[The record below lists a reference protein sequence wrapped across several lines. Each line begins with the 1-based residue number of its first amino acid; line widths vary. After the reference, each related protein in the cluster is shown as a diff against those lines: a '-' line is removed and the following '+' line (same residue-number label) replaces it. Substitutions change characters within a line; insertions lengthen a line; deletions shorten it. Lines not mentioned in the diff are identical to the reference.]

1 MGYGCCGYTRRDLL
15 RAGSLTAAGLLVGA
29 QKLSAQVKKGKRI
42 DVHGHV
48 WTDQYLDLMDK
59 YGKKDTNIQRGKE
72 AGISE
77 AEMSK
82 RFAVMDATGVEMQ
95 VLSICPQA
103 PNFEDKSHAVDAAK
117 RANDLY
123 AETVQKWPKRF
134 MAYAALPLPHVDEA
148 LKELDRG
155 LSQLKFVGVTMTT
168 FVLDKSLGDP
178 LFAPIYEEINRRK
191 GVLYIHPS
199 GNGVASPF
207 VSAFKLT
214 WEIGAPMEDTVSVLH
229 LISKGVPQ
237 RYPNMRI
244 INSHLGGMLPM
255 VYQRLDNQYTWE
267 NPLPEKPSITAKRMW
282 YDTVGHGW
290 PPALRAAVDSMGAD
304 HIVLGTDFPY
314 ESGEL
319 FKRAINYVSD
329 AGLKQSDI
337 DKILDQNAA
346 AVLGV
351 A

>member
-1 MGYGCCGYTRRDLL
+1 M
-15 RAGSLTAAGLLVGA
+15 
-29 QKLSAQVKKGKRI
+29 
-42 DVHGHV
+42 
-48 WTDQYLDLMDK
+48 
-59 YGKKDTNIQRGKE
+59 N
-72 AGISE
+72 
-77 AEMSK
+77 K

-103 PNFEDKSHAVDAAK
+103 PHFEDKSHAVDAAK

-123 AETVQKWPKRF
+123 AETVHKWPKRF
-134 MAYAALPLPHVDEA
+134 MAYTAMPLPHVDEA

-207 VSAFKLT
+207 VSPFKLT
-214 WEIGAPMEDTVSVLH
+214 WEIGAPLEDTVSVLH

-304 HIVLGTDFPY
+304 RLVLGTDFPY

>member
-1 MGYGCCGYTRRDLL
+1 MGYGCCVYTRRDLL
-15 RAGSLTAAGLLVGA
+15 RAGSWAAAGLLLGA
-29 QKLSAQVKKGKRI
+29 HKLSAQAKKGKRI

-72 AGISE
+72 AGISD
-77 AEMSK
+77 AEMDK

-123 AETVQKWPKRF
+123 AETVHKWPKRF
-134 MAYAALPLPHVDEA
+134 MAYTALPLPHVDEA

-155 LSQLKFVGVTMTT
+155 LSQLKFIGVTMTT

-207 VSAFKLT
+207 VSPFKLT
-214 WEIGAPMEDTVSVLH
+214 WEIGAPLEDTVSVLH

-237 RYPNMRI
+237 RYSNMRI

-304 HIVLGTDFPY
+304 RIVLGTDFPY

-319 FKRAINYVSD
+319 FKRAINYISD

-337 DKILDQNAA
+337 DKILDHNAA

>member
-1 MGYGCCGYTRRDLL
+1 MGYGCCCYTRRDLL
-15 RAGSLTAAGLLVGA
+15 RAGSLTAAGLLLGAHNLGA
-29 QKLSAQVKKGKRI
+29 QAKKGKRI

-72 AGISE
+72 AGTSE
-77 AEMSK
+77 AEMNK
-82 RFAVMDATGVEMQ
+82 RFAVMDATGVEVQ

-117 RANDLY
+117 WANDLY
-123 AETVQKWPKRF
+123 AETVHKWPKRF
-134 MAYAALPLPHVDEA
+134 MAYTALPLPHVDEA

-178 LFAPIYEEINRRK
+178 LFGPIYEEINRRN
-191 GVLYIHPS
+191 GVLHIHPS

-207 VSAFKLT
+207 VSPFKLT
-214 WEIGAPMEDTVSVLH
+214 WEIGAPLEDTVSVLH

-304 HIVLGTDFPY
+304 RIVLGTDFPY

>member
-15 RAGSLTAAGLLVGA
+15 RAGSLTAAGLLLGA
-29 QKLSAQVKKGKRI
+29 HKLSAQAKKGKRI

-77 AEMSK
+77 AEMNK

-123 AETVQKWPKRF
+123 AETVHKWPKRF
-134 MAYAALPLPHVDEA
+134 MAYTALPLPHVDEA

-191 GVLYIHPS
+191 SVLYIHPS

-207 VSAFKLT
+207 VSPFKLT
-214 WEIGAPMEDTVSVLH
+214 WEIGAPIEDTVSILH

-244 INSHLGGMLPM
+244 INSHLGGLLPM

-304 HIVLGTDFPY
+304 RIVLGTDFPY